1 MCNAVPYG
9 SFGDTMGLNNASEVA
24 WELYEELCYIAWEIE
39 DPEDR
44 NVFAAEVAD
53 AFVKLVKNQQ

>member
-1 MCNAVPYG
+1 
-9 SFGDTMGLNNASEVA
+9 MGLKDVSEVA